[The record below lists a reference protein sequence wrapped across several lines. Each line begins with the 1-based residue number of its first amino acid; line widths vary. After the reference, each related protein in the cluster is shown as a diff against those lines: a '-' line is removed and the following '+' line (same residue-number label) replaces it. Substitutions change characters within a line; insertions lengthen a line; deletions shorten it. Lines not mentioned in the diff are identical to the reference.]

1 LCEAPR
7 GASAGF
13 LLNNM
18 APMRAPR
25 LVCVL
30 GCLPAAALLVSGCGG
45 DSGSTASIASSPAT
59 APSLPAPPKSDF
71 PSAKGKTL
79 REVLKVADSPSELI
93 VEPAAMVFYKGR
105 NRYPFGVFE
114 RDRTQVP
121 DAEVALYVAK
131 VPAPRKGAKSKAG
144 NKGVAAKAEAK
155 ALDQPAVGPFPASI
169 ESLATKPAFR
179 AKTTADD
186 PDAAGV
192 VYSSEIDLPSNGE
205 WRIAALVKQDGEI
218 KGKVLPEAV
227 VGEFNKIPRAGQP
240 APKIHTPTAAD
251 VAGDLAKITTRIPPD
266 TQNRVDYA
274 DVLGK
279 EPIMLLFATPQ
290 FCQSRVCG
298 PVVDVAQQLQHED
311 GDKAA
316 FIHMEIY
323 NENDPGKHARPQVR
337 AFDLPSEPWLFAIDS
352 RGIVSSAIEGAIGVE
367 RMTAA
372 LNKAVA
378 E

>member
-1 LCEAPR
+1 
-7 GASAGF
+7 
-13 LLNNM
+13 M

-45 DSGSTASIASSPAT
+45 DSNSTASIASSSAA

-79 REVLKVADSPSELI
+79 REVVNAADGHSELV

-114 RDRTQVP
+114 RDRTPVP
-121 DAEVALYVAK
+121 NAEVALYFAR
-131 VPAPRKGAKSKAG
+131 VPTPKKSAKSKAG
-144 NKGVAAKAEAK
+144 KKGAAAKAEAKK
-155 ALDQPAVGPFPASI
+155 ALDQPAVGPFPASV

-186 PDAAGV
+186 PDAASV
-192 VYSSEIDLPSNGE
+192 VYSTDVDFPSNGE
-205 WRIAALVKQDGEI
+205 WGIVALVKEGDEI
-218 KGKVLPEAV
+218 KGKELPRAV
-227 VGEFNKIPRAGQP
+227 VGEFSKVPRAGQP

-251 VAGDLAKITTRIPPD
+251 VSGDLAKITTRIPPD

-279 EPIMLLFATPQ
+279 EPIMLLFATPK

-311 GDKAA
+311 GEKAA

-323 NENDPGKHARPQVR
+323 NENDPSKHVRPQVR
-337 AFDLPSEPWLFAIDS
+337 AFDLPSEPWLFAINS
-352 RGIVSSAIEGAIGVE
+352 KGVVSSATEGAFGVE

>member
-1 LCEAPR
+1 
-7 GASAGF
+7 
-13 LLNNM
+13 M

-45 DSGSTASIASSPAT
+45 DSSSTASIASSPAT

-93 VEPAAMVFYKGR
+93 VAPAAMVFYKGR
-105 NRYPFGVFE
+105 NRYPFGIFE

-121 DAEVALYVAK
+121 DAEVALYFAR
-131 VPAPRKGAKSKAG
+131 VPTPGKGAKPK
-144 NKGVAAKAEAK
+144 K
-155 ALDQPAVGPFPASI
+155 ALDQPAVGPFPASV

-186 PDAAGV
+186 PDAASV
-192 VYSSEIDLPSNGE
+192 VYSTEVDFPGNGE
-205 WRIAALVKQDGEI
+205 WLIAALVREGDEI
-218 KGKVLPEAV
+218 KAKVLPSAV
-227 VGEFNKIPRAGQP
+227 VGEFSKIPRAGQP

-251 VAGDLAKITTRIPPD
+251 VGGDLAKITTRIPPD
-266 TQNRVDYA
+266 TQNKVDYA

-311 GDKAA
+311 GNKAA

-323 NENDPGKHARPQVR
+323 NENDPSKHARPQVR
-337 AFDLPSEPWLFAIDS
+337 AFDLPSEPWLFAINDK
-352 RGIVSSAIEGAIGVE
+352 GVVSSAIEGAIGVE

-372 LNKAVA
+372 LDKAVA